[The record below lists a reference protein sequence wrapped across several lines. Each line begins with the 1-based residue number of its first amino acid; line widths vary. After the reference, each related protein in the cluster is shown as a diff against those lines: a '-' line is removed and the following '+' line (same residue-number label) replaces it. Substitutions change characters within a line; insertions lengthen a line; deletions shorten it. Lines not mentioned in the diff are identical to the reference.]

1 MECIFFKNKSDNIVV
16 NKDIDRILTKEITL
30 KDDTSIIK
38 PTIILSYDSN
48 ILDCNYLYMLNRYY
62 FITNITCSNQR
73 LIIDC
78 DCDELYTYRTQI
90 LNSKAIIKRQEKLFN
105 TYLNDSEYKSYEYSR
120 IQTKE
125 FPSGFTAQEFILAV
139 SGW

>member
-1 MECIFFKNKSDNIVV
+1 
-16 NKDIDRILTKEITL
+16 
-30 KDDTSIIK
+30 
-38 PTIILSYDSN
+38 
-48 ILDCNYLYMLNRYY
+48 MLNRYY